1 MEEVP
6 VAQPSEQAVKEPKPI
21 VAKPT
26 ARSRHGESL
35 GPRQQTQS
43 PSIEREPSPSVVKI
57 QPRVAGDALEK
68 PQTPEPPRSS
78 VSPAP
83 RASSGENDS
92 HVRIVDASSPLK
104 SYAPLYHLL
113 GEFSQFQL
121 ALPSEL
127 KPLLN
132 GTEEWFPASNLN
144 ANPSTQGEVLVIGVM
159 GSPGSG
165 KSSLLNAIA
174 SQCSPLSGSNQ
185 AAPTERPQPRPV
197 SILQQLEAMNDKPQ
211 NIETSAPSPST
222 GPFPQRDPEI
232 TIKSL
237 LPSNKSFSIDMA
249 IVQRPNNRLFDL
261 LPNCGLKRRVNES
274 DCVILLEAQSLLQP
288 SMLLQ
293 AKRGETVAVD
303 VRNQD
308 ITLQLLS
315 LQIGVF
321 LLSVCN
327 IVLAVDDSSCNSGL
341 WKHVKTLEMLKW
353 TFPEVSDLFHSAPS
367 LPHLIPQLKQSFADA
382 RRSETYEKIMLEV
395 VSKSKQSAAQI
406 SAGKSAS
413 ATSTATA
420 DAATPPTTKKRE
432 RKRGKKSSAT
442 EPTSDGKKAAQT
454 QNAKPNRSLAADL
467 TIDEQKVSEIS
478 GALDA
483 INLYST
489 DQEYLPALMF
499 VFNKLKTSATSP
511 AHQSH
516 LQQSLAA
523 FFARSSFLSSI
534 PSLEGSGIPSSSASA
549 SMSKQ
554 IESIP
559 FSVVGEAALPSH
571 GAKADS
577 FESTVQKIL
586 QLPAPRFHKPLNP
599 REWLIAASWMWDL
612 IRQSQVL
619 ADYHNALKQA
629 SSSRSL
635 KEASVT
641 S

>member
-6 VAQPSEQAVKEPKPI
+6 VAQPSEQAVKEPRPI
-21 VAKPT
+21 IAKPV
-26 ARSRHGESL
+26 AR
-35 GPRQQTQS
+35 PRPGDSVGLRQPNQS
-43 PSIEREPSPSVVKI
+43 PSIDREPSPSVVKI
-57 QPRVAGDALEK
+57 QPRVTGDAVDK

-83 RASSGENDS
+83 RASSSENEPQA
-92 HVRIVDASSPLK
+92 RIADNSSPFK

-127 KPLLN
+127 KPLLT

-144 ANPSTQGEVLVIGVM
+144 ANPSTQGEVLVIGVL

-174 SQCSPLSGSNQ
+174 SQCSPLSTSKQ
-185 AAPTERPQPRPV
+185 ATPAEQPQARPV
-197 SILQQLEAMNDKPQ
+197 SILQQLEAMN
-211 NIETSAPSPST
+211 ETSSSSERSSSQPST
-222 GPFPQRDPEI
+222 GPFPEHRPEI
-232 TIKSL
+232 AIKSL

-249 IVQRPNNRLFDL
+249 IVRRPNNRLFDL

-274 DCVILLEAQSLLQP
+274 DCVILLEAQSLLQS

-321 LLSVCN
+321 MLSVCN
-327 IVLAVDDSSCNSGL
+327 IVLAVDDSTCNSGL
-341 WKHVKTLEMLKW
+341 WKHIKTLEMLKW

-395 VSKSKQSAAQI
+395 VSKTKQSDARN
-406 SAGKSAS
+406 SSGKGAS
-413 ATSTATA
+413 ADSAN
-420 DAATPPTTKKRE
+420 KKRE
-432 RKRGKKSSAT
+432 RKRGNKKTTATQPSSDDQQAT
-442 EPTSDGKKAAQT
+442 PTA
-454 QNAKPNRSLAADL
+454 NAKSNQSLAADL

-499 VFNKLKTSATSP
+499 VFNKLTTSATSP

-516 LQQSLAA
+516 LQHALSA
-523 FFARSSFLSSI
+523 FFARSSFLSSAT
-534 PSLEGSGIPSSSASA
+534 PLPDAAASSTSETL
-549 SMSKQ
+549 Q
-554 IESIP
+554 IETIP
-559 FSVVGEAALPSH
+559 FATVREALPASQ
-571 GAKADS
+571 GAKVISKDC
-577 FESTVQKIL
+577 FDSTVQKIW

-599 REWLIAASWMWDL
+599 REWLIASSWMWDL

-619 ADYHNALKQA
+619 ADYHAALKQA

-635 KEASVT
+635 KETVT